1 MSYNRLIHDYLDGEL
16 DQTSEDALFTHL
28 SGSTELRS
36 EFNQQIKLHNM
47 AGMDMKRITVPAELT
62 GAVFSHLGFAA
73 ANSSGALMFDTANVS
88 GSGLMGFT
96 RRYFGFIL
104 LLLFLFSAGSS
115 LYLMNENSTLKGLL
129 GSVTSVKSNIPVM
142 ESYERSQIN
151 PSEAFAGSEDISQ
164 VLNSSSD
171 EDIQKHNQGSKSSGN
186 SYTNGK
192 LGNSGSAAN
201 LIAEN
206 NENEMSDIA
215 NNADL
220 GPNNSLN
227 RYLVIN
233 SNPYSADYNENS
245 YLKNRV
251 SAGDNSFRSGF
262 PSNSGMAGFIYDGTN
277 LSDLNLPK
285 WSIQIRRMNSH
296 TNYPPVSVGNESS
309 ILNDN
314 SFSVWY
320 HYLPDFSF
328 GIETGIEPI
337 AQEFSYNNSNYSQ
350 TPNFLWAG
358 LSLRYNPN
366 ELLMPYTMNPYG
378 AGTVAF
384 TAIGPLLKL
393 QGGLTFNVSN
403 PLSFFVGAEYG
414 MLIYNVGGNLY
425 SSGKIGYTGGINI
438 NLR

>member
-16 DQTSEDALFTHL
+16 DQTSEDALFAHL
-28 SGSTELRS
+28 SGNTELRS
-36 EFNQQIKLHNM
+36 EFNQQIKLQSL

-73 ANSSGALMFDTANVS
+73 ANSSGALMFDTANAS

-115 LYLMNENSTLKGLL
+115 LHLMNENSALKGLL
-129 GSVTSVKSNIPVM
+129 GSVTSGKSKIPVM
-142 ESYERSQIN
+142 ESYETSQNNIA
-151 PSEAFAGSEDISQ
+151 EANSGSEDISQ
-164 VLNSSSD
+164 ELNALSS
-171 EDIQKHNQGSKSSGN
+171 EDNQKSIQGDKSYDN

-192 LGNSGSAAN
+192 LGKTGSAAN
-201 LIAEN
+201 QFADNMESN
-206 NENEMSDIA
+206 
-215 NNADL
+215 DL
-220 GPNNSLN
+220 GNVNNTDLTSDNSGN
-227 RYLVIN
+227 RYFVIN
-233 SNPYSADYNENS
+233 SNHFNFDFNENS
-245 YLKNRV
+245 YLRNHGF
-251 SAGDNSFRSGF
+251 AGDNSFRRGF
-262 PSNSGMAGFIYDGTN
+262 TTNSDKEGFVYDGTN

-285 WSIQIRRMNSH
+285 WSIQIRRMNSQ
-296 TNYPPVSVGNESS
+296 TNYPPVTVGNESS
-309 ILNDN
+309 FLSDN

-320 HYLPDFSF
+320 HYTPKVSF

-337 AQEFSYNNSNYSQ
+337 AQEFSYNNRNYAQ
-350 TPNFLWAG
+350 TPNVLWAG

-366 ELLMPYTMNPYG
+366 ELLIPYSMNPYG
-378 AGTVAF
+378 SGTVAF
-384 TAIGPLLKL
+384 TAMGPLLKL
-393 QGGLTFNVSN
+393 QGGLTFNISN